1 LQLIT
6 PKSPH
11 RTHSQGSNIAE
22 IRRKANHALDM
33 HPTDAAARGI
43 ADGDL
48 VRLFNAAGVAQVPVR
63 LCDDLA
69 PGVVCLPE
77 GVWVELDG
85 SGLDMAGAANMF
97 TSTQATAPATAC
109 IMHGVGVQVSRA

>member
-1 LQLIT
+1 
-6 PKSPH
+6 
-11 RTHSQGSNIAE
+11 
-22 IRRKANHALDM
+22 M
-33 HPTDAAARGI
+33 
-43 ADGDL
+43 L
-48 VRLFNAAGVAQVPVR
+48 VRLFNAEGAAQVAVR

-85 SGLDMAGAANMF
+85 SGLDMAGAANML
-97 TSTQATAPATAC
+97 TSTQGTAPATAV

>member
-1 LQLIT
+1 
-6 PKSPH
+6 
-11 RTHSQGSNIAE
+11 
-22 IRRKANHALDM
+22 M
-33 HPTDAAARGI
+33 
-43 ADGDL
+43 
-48 VRLFNAAGVAQVPVR
+48 RLFNAEGAAQVPVR

-85 SGLDMAGAANMF
+85 SGLDTAGAANML
-97 TSTQATAPATAC
+97 TSTQGTAPATAC